1 MYKYDSIRYTVLR
14 IPFAYFKLY
23 FQFSALTSFK
33 SDSGAADILE
43 SNMYQKEVVKQIRTP
58 IYKLLSCRVIGYDIT
73 DFFINGP
80 H

>member
-23 FQFSALTSFK
+23 FQVSALTRFK

-43 SNMYQKEVVKQIRTP
+43 SNMYEKELLNEFKLLY
-58 IYKLLSCRVIGYDIT
+58 YKLLSCRGIGYDIT
-73 DFFINGP
+73 DF
-80 H
+80 